1 MPRAHTVIVAAI
13 ISTCIE
19 CLQCSCLQCF
29 DAVGWAAGRAF
40 RLYKT
45 ECWGAGVVLS
55 GARCRLA
62 YGPAVATSL
71 TVSCFSKIKTGF
83 TFLVLADQVV
93 SEKGPLNGCVY
104 VYSRYSANLSPCRHA
119 MYNTTIHKLRTA
131 TFVAAWY

>member
-1 MPRAHTVIVAAI
+1 MYSRYSAFSALAFSALMLLVGQQEGH
-13 ISTCIE
+13 SDCIKQSGGVLVWFSPE
-19 CLQCSCLQCF
+19 
-29 DAVGWAAGRAF
+29 R
-40 RLYKT
+40 
-45 ECWGAGVVLS
+45 GADLHMAQLLPLPLS
-55 GARCRLA
+55 
-62 YGPAVATSL
+62 
-71 TVSCFSKIKTGF
+71 VSCFIKIKTGF